1 MCACVWM
8 CLPRS
13 VLLLSDTREL
23 WHFNMF
29 YVCVHVRIWQGIRW
43 FHSWF
48 PLVRKVYY
56 VCVCVVV
63 QKNIFMSRLTCSSS
77 SISSGDILSIS
88 PAVPHSVSPTSLRGG
103 NASLFTMIES
113 KHTMMIHCHGS
124 HCLCDVL
131 LMPLRRCECSYPQ
144 AGRKAGKAA
153 ELQIAWISRWGLHGM
168 QLQILL
174 QILQKQFDNQMQVS
188 TNDSCNSV

>member
-1 MCACVWM
+1 MVKY
-8 CLPRS
+8 S
-13 VLLLSDTREL
+13 QK
-23 WHFNMF
+23 
-29 YVCVHVRIWQGIRW
+29 CVHV
-43 FHSWF
+43 FEC
-48 PLVRKVYY
+48 
-56 VCVCVVV
+56 VCQEVCCFFQTHVSCGTLISFMVPTCQESVLRVCVVV

-174 QILQKQFDNQMQVS
+174 QILQKQYDNQMQVS
-188 TNDSCNSV
+188 TNDSCNSVYI